1 MLARKLFDILK
12 SMSKVDEIKEELGW
26 LKVAFG
32 VLIVTI
38 VSVLGWMAQNMLNA
52 EKLVLVTAVL
62 VLILLISITVKLN
75 KFAYKKIRSLR
86 DL

>member
-1 MLARKLFDILK
+1 
-12 SMSKVDEIKEELGW
+12 MSKVDEIKEELGW

-38 VSVLGWMAQNMLNA
+38 VSVLGWIAQNILSA
-52 EKLVLVTAVL
+52 DKQVFITAVL
-62 VLILLISITVKLN
+62 VLLLLIFITVKLN

>member
-1 MLARKLFDILK
+1 
-12 SMSKVDEIKEELGW
+12 MSQIDEVKEELGW

-38 VSVLGWMAQNMLNA
+38 VSVLGWIAQNMLTA
-52 EKLVLVTAVL
+52 DKQVFVTAVL
-62 VLILLISITVKLN
+62 VLLFLIFITVKLN

>member
-1 MLARKLFDILK
+1 
-12 SMSKVDEIKEELGW
+12 MSKVDEIKEELGW

-38 VSVLGWMAQNMLNA
+38 VSILAWLAQNITA
-52 EKLVLVTAVL
+52 SDKIVFAVAVGVLL
-62 VLILLISITVKLN
+62 GLIFITIRLN
-75 KFAYKKIRSLR
+75 KFAYRKIRSLR

>member
-1 MLARKLFDILK
+1 
-12 SMSKVDEIKEELGW
+12 MSQIDEIKEELGW

-38 VSVLGWMAQNMLNA
+38 VSVLGWIAQNMLTA
-52 EKLVLVTAVL
+52 DKQVFVTAVL
-62 VLILLISITVKLN
+62 VLLLLIFITVKLN

>member
-1 MLARKLFDILK
+1 
-12 SMSKVDEIKEELGW
+12 MSQIDEIKEELGW

-32 VLIVTI
+32 VLVVTI
-38 VSVLGWMAQNMLNA
+38 VSVLGWIAQNMLTA
-52 EKLVLVTAVL
+52 DKQVFMTAVL
-62 VLILLISITVKLN
+62 VLLLLIFITVKLN

>member
-1 MLARKLFDILK
+1 
-12 SMSKVDEIKEELGW
+12 MSKVDEIKEELGW

-52 EKLVLVTAVL
+52 ERLVLVTAVL

>member
-1 MLARKLFDILK
+1 MGVGYTG

-38 VSVLGWMAQNMLNA
+38 VSVLGWLVQNLRVA
-52 EKLVLVTAVL
+52 ERVTLIGAIIVLA
-62 VLILLISITVKLN
+62 ILISITTWLN
-75 KFAYKKIRSLR
+75 KFAYRKIRSLK

>member
-1 MLARKLFDILK
+1 
-12 SMSKVDEIKEELGW
+12 MSKVDEIKEELGW

>member
-1 MLARKLFDILK
+1 MLARQLFNILK

-52 EKLVLVTAVL
+52 ERLVLVTAVL

-75 KFAYKKIRSLR
+75 KFAYKKIRSSR